1 MDHHDEA
8 RSTADQRQTRAE
20 YELIEHPDASRS
32 LFTSDRRGSFP
43 VHIVR
48 GVCDSVF
55 RLAHGRTI
63 GAYIECAIRPYAGGI
78 WPAMAQAPPRR
89 RTFTYRLLVS
99 GLFGSCHHGRFLPG
113 RHVGRRTIRDAIVG
127 SAARNRRSGGCH
139 HCGVVL
145 VCADGH
151 HRVRAHPLGSS
162 HATEP
167 SCAERSMSDAAKL
180 EQPDGRLECRF
191 VPMRTHALQQ
201 FGSSSLG
208 RRSEVPLCQVRC
220 QTKTLRVCPVA
231 VRLGL
236 RQGNRDV
243 RFVSASR

>member
-1 MDHHDEA
+1 MDHHDAA
-8 RSTADQRQTRAE
+8 RSTANQRQTRAE
-20 YELIEHPDASRS
+20 YELIEHPGASRS
-32 LFTSDRRGSFP
+32 PSASDRRGSFP

-55 RLAHGRTI
+55 RLAHGRAI
-63 GAYIECAIRPYAGGI
+63 GAYIERAVRPYAGGI

-113 RHVGRRTIRDAIVG
+113 RHVGRRSIRDAIVG
-127 SAARNRRSGGCH
+127 SAARDRRSGGCH

-162 HATEP
+162 HAIEP
-167 SCAERSMSDAAKL
+167 SCAERSMSDAAELSNRMISALGHK
-180 EQPDGRLECRF
+180 
-191 VPMRTHALQQ
+191 RTWQRILLMSALPPKADIGTQ
-201 FGSSSLG
+201 SW
-208 RRSEVPLCQVRC
+208 
-220 QTKTLRVCPVA
+220 
-231 VRLGL
+231 
-236 RQGNRDV
+236 NV
-243 RFVSASR
+243 RFAPKADIAWHGCLLAWTLQ

>member
-1 MDHHDEA
+1 MEHHDEA
-8 RSTADQRQTRAE
+8 RSTANQRAE
-20 YELIEHPDASRS
+20 YELIEHPGASRS
-32 LFTSDRRGSFP
+32 PSASDRGGSFP

-63 GAYIECAIRPYAGGI
+63 GAYIERAVRPYAGGI

-127 SAARNRRSGGCH
+127 SAAGDRRSGGCH

-145 VCADGH
+145 VRADGH

-162 HATEP
+162 HTIEP
-167 SCAERSMSDAAKL
+167 SCAERSMSDAAEL
-180 EQPDGRLECRF
+180 EQPDDAR
-191 VPMRTHALQQ
+191 
-201 FGSSSLG
+201 FGSKADIHPS
-208 RRSEVPLCQVRC
+208 P
-220 QTKTLRVCPVA
+220 T
-231 VRLGL
+231 
-236 RQGNRDV
+236 DV
-243 RFVSASR
+243 RFTPKSRHSLPRTACPLCANSRLMRCSIKLINGRLAAALE